1 MLSKLGKI
9 TLVFDCTIILCLLF
23 ILFRGL
29 KIKLIHQEGQNYFNL
44 LVLIV
49 LSYGGLLGTNYFQ
62 RENKEYYKCRII
74 WRVILFLLI
83 NILGIIVKWS
93 LISTIIYLLCGLTII
108 LDILENFR
116 VFCESKKIKKI
127 KELNEQLD
135 DGEGINLKEIS

>member
-9 TLVFDCTIILCLLF
+9 TLLLDFTIILCLLF

-44 LVLIV
+44 LVLII
-49 LSYGGLLGTNYFQ
+49 LSYGGLLGANYIQ
-62 RENKEYYKCRII
+62 RENKDYYKCRII

-116 VFCESKKIKKI
+116 VFCDSKKNKKI
-127 KELNEQLD
+127 KELNEKLD

>member
-1 MLSKLGKI
+1 M
-9 TLVFDCTIILCLLF
+9 
-23 ILFRGL
+23 
-29 KIKLIHQEGQNYFNL
+29 IHQEGQNYFNL

-49 LSYGGLLGTNYFQ
+49 LSYGGLLGTNYLQ
-62 RENKEYYKCRII
+62 RENKEYYKSRII

-108 LDILENFR
+108 LDIFENFR
-116 VFCESKKIKKI
+116 VFCENKKNKKI

-135 DGEGINLKEIS
+135 DGEGINLKEIA